1 MANLTATAPGKGA
14 DITHGA
20 ARLQEMPMGTNW
32 AVMPYHGKTSAVAS
46 ALKEALGVPWP
57 GAGTFTEAGETRL
70 AWSGCGQAMLM
81 GATPPDGLSDLAGLS
96 DQSDGWT
103 HLALSGPTSTQVLSR
118 LVAVDLS
125 LAACP
130 VGSSLRT
137 SLGHMQAMVLRTGTD
152 RFELLAFR
160 SMAGTM
166 VHELD
171 RAMRMVAARA
181 ARDAG

>member
-1 MANLTATAPGKGA
+1 MANLTATAPARGT

-20 ARLQEMPMGTNW
+20 ARLQELPMGTIW
-32 AVMPYHGKTSAVAS
+32 AVMPFRGKTGAVSS
-46 ALKEALGVPWP
+46 ALEEAFGLSWP
-57 GAGTFTEAGETRL
+57 GPGAFTETGDTRL
-70 AWSGCGQAMLM
+70 AWSGRAQAMLM
-81 GATPPDGLSDLAGLS
+81 GPTPPGGLSDIAGLS
-96 DQSDGWT
+96 DQSDAWT
-103 HLALSGPTSTQVLSR
+103 HLALSGAASTQVLSR
-118 LVAVDLS
+118 LVPVDLS

-130 VGSSLRT
+130 VGTSLRT
-137 SLGHMQAMVLRTGTD
+137 SLGHMSAMVLRTGSD
-152 RFELLAFR
+152 RFELLAFC